1 MRQGNGKKSPK
12 KPEKS
17 LKTDLARKMLQHSN
31 ENTVR
36 KKMDERCKP

>member
-1 MRQGNGKKSPK
+1 MQQGSGKNPRK

-17 LKTDLARKMLQHSN
+17 HKTDLARKMLQHSN